1 MQRTCEN
8 RSAMSTPVNRFW
20 SHQECVTQRLLQ
32 GSTTNSRT
40 RAHAHTHA
48 HTKTQACRR
57 TYLCKR
63 RPTRTHAYTNARTHA
78 RKQAYSNARLHA
90 RKHTQMHVRT
100 HARACTVQIVSGDK
114 TRVNVPPSQPSYVL
128 VAIVVKV
135 FSRVEGGIAE
145 TFSLYY
151 VLA

>member
-8 RSAMSTPVNRFW
+8 RSVMSTPVNRFW

-48 HTKTQACRR
+48 HTNTQACRR

-63 RPTRTHAYTNARTHA
+63 RPTRTQVYA
-78 RKQAYSNARLHA
+78 NARLHA